1 MASASNQPVLEKEIV
16 LISGGV
22 ESTTML
28 HMRYR
33 TVTTALQQ
41 NFSVTTALQH
51 ENARVDRPTIPYSVK
66 DLIVPLFINY
76 GEDFQ
81 QDFFTQVLTV
91 AFPGQRGAAM
101 ELEASR
107 WQCSTLGKVSP
118 TPKPISAHASCIVKL
133 CIAALRAR
141 RRRQG
146 SRWWSSTRPPSEKAS
161 AAARFRA
168 AAAPAVG
175 AMVAQAAWWAGG
187 DLPQLTP

>member
-41 NFSVTTALQH
+41 DISVTTALQH

-81 QDFFTQVLTV
+81 QDFFHAVLDCCV
-91 AFPGQRGAAM
+91 
-101 ELEASR
+101 SR
-107 WQCSTLGKVSP
+107 
-118 TPKPISAHASCIVKL
+118 
-133 CIAALRAR
+133 
-141 RRRQG
+141 
-146 SRWWSSTRPPSEKAS
+146 
-161 AAARFRA
+161 AARGSHGTRSK
-168 AAAPAVG
+168 PLAVLY
-175 AMVAQAAWWAGG
+175 AR
-187 DLPQLTP
+187 